1 MVTQKQF
8 KEHFRNL
15 LNGKAVY
22 VWGANGQIIT
32 KELVDELYN
41 SYGSKTYN
49 RAYYDNKLKEG
60 AGRIGA
66 DCSGAFYPLS
76 KGDKTARGYYETCTT
91 KGNIKDMPKNIA
103 CMVFNA
109 NLTHVAAYMGDGTTI
124 EMKSSAENVHKE
136 SFNEARWT
144 YYGIPTWLDTATEVD
159 VESKAKDVVVG
170 AAVAKTTMKVRS
182 APNASDS
189 SKVLGYIKEG
199 EEVEVLEVL
208 SSGWYKIAWKKATCG
223 FAYTSNAGG
232 GYFTYTAKD
241 VANVTDEVV
250 EEGPAVNIQLNEL
263 KLGSTGKQVA
273 TLQCILVGRGYE
285 IGNDPIDGKF
295 EGKTDAGVRMYQKEH
310 GLTVDGVVGNETW
323 NSLLK

>member
-32 KELVDELYN
+32 KELVDKLYN

-49 RAYYDNKLKEG
+49 RTYYDNKLKEG
-60 AGRIGA
+60 TGRIGA

-76 KGDKTARGYYETCTT
+76 KGDKTARGYYEACPT
-91 KGNIKDMPKNIA
+91 KGSIKDIPKNTA

-109 NLTHVAAYMGDGTTI
+109 NLTHVAAYMGDGITI
-124 EMKSSAENVHKE
+124 EMKSSAENVHEE

-144 YYGIPTWLDTATEVD
+144 YYGIPSWLDAAAEKTAEFEGEV
-159 VESKAKDVVVG
+159 KDAIG
-170 AAVAKTTMKVRS
+170 TAVAVTTMKVRS
-182 APNASDS
+182 MPNTSEASNT
-189 SKVLGYIKEG
+189 LGYVKEG
-199 EEVEVLEVL
+199 EKVDVLEIL
-208 SSGWYKIAWKKATCG
+208 SNGWYKIAWDKAGCG
-223 FAYTSNAGG
+223 YAYTSNAGG
-232 GYFTYTAKD
+232 GYYTYTSK
-241 VANVTDEVV
+241 VTNMPDETTEAGSV
-250 EEGPAVNIQLNEL
+250 VNIQLNEL

-273 TLQCILVGRGYE
+273 TLQCLLVAKGYD
-285 IGNDPIDGKF
+285 IGADPIDGKF
-295 EGKTDAGVRMYQKEH
+295 EGKTDAGVRQYQKDCR
-310 GLTVDGVVGNETW
+310 LTVDGVVGSETW